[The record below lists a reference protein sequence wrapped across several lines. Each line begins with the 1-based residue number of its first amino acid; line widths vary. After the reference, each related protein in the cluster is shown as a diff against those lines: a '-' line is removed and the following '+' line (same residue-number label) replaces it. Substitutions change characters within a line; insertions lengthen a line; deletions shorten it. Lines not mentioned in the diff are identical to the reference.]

1 MSPEKEPTNSQN
13 NYFDDNQ
20 NEEKEQ
26 DELPEPDSD
35 NITVFTNSLPNEPIL
50 PWHHFDS
57 PWQESEANSEEEESE
72 KSHKESEE
80 EQ

>member
-57 PWQESEANSEEEESE
+57 PWQASEANSEEEESE